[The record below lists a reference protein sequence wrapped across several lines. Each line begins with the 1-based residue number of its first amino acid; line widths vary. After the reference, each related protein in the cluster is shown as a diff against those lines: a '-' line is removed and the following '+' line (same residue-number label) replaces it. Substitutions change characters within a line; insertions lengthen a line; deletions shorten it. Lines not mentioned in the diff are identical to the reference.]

1 VGTASKEARCLTA
14 TINLRPSGCWEKVE
28 KKRANFV
35 FFPSHLTPLCAVHR
49 VGVLSVHFLKAG
61 VKSQSEENKGKIIIE
76 L

>member
-1 VGTASKEARCLTA
+1 VLNGDNQPQTLWVLGESRKEEGKLCL
-14 TINLRPSGCWEKVE
+14 
-28 KKRANFV
+28 
-35 FFPSHLTPLCAVHR
+35 FPSHLTPLCAVHR